1 MLVVK
6 IYEQVCEVLYD
17 TRLQFTIIKCSTD
30 DDLTKK
36 PPLCKVSQC
45 GIGID
50 GLKFKCNGLVYVNF
64 GLITENRETF
74 SVEYGPVFVPL
85 QISTNISETK
95 INKCFKS
102 CFKNHKNLKLFTV
115 QTQQT
120 FVLVITCRRRLQHN
134 IFLSSKTSSRCVCK
148 TS

>member
-17 TRLQFTIIKCSTD
+17 TRLQFTIIKYSTD

-36 PPLCKVSQC
+36 PPLYKVSQC
-45 GIGID
+45 GVGID
-50 GLKFKCNGLVYVNF
+50 GLKFKFNGLVYVNF

-85 QISTNISETK
+85 QISTNISEIK

-120 FVLVITCRRRLQHN
+120 FVLVKTCRRRLQHN
-134 IFLSSKTSSRCVCK
+134 IFLSSKTSSRRVCK